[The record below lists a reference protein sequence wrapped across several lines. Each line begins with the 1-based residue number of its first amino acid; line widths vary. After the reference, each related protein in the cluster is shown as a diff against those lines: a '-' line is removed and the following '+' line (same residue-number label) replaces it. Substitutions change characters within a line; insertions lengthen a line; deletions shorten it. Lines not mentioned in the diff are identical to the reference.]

1 MAGDLKACF
10 TGVEFDFAV
19 STAEMLSD
27 FGRLGTGSEGR
38 GSADG
43 RLRDVGTGFGIAAKG
58 VSSSESEES
67 FGRADGC
74 RDLRA
79 VSAWLFSLC
88 GIGRSLRMRSI
99 VWRLCFLYLSFTMS
113 DGGTSALSGS

>member
-10 TGVEFDFAV
+10 TGVEFDFVV

-27 FGRLGTGSEGR
+27 FGRLGAGSER
-38 GSADG
+38 GSKDG
-43 RLRDVGTGFGIAAKG
+43 RLRDVGAGFGIAAKG

-99 VWRLCFLYLSFTMS
+99 VWRLCFLYFSLIMS
-113 DGGTSALSGS
+113 DGGTSALSDS